1 MDALILAAGRGKRM
15 RSLTDYSPKCL
26 LKAGGRSLV
35 EYLLEGLARAG
46 ITRIVINHAH
56 LGDQIVAQLGNGRRY
71 GVHIGYSNESSGVL
85 DTGGG
90 IFKALDL
97 LRSDPFA
104 VINGDIWTDYPFGRL
119 PRTLSGLAH
128 LVLVDNPIQHPQG
141 DFVLQDTRVVAPE
154 PDERR
159 PTLTYSGVGVYA
171 RALFKGCPSTAFP
184 LAPLLYRAATE
195 GKVTGEYYAG
205 RWEDVGTPER
215 LARLDQELTNFSG

>member
-15 RSLTDYSPKCL
+15 QSLTDHTPKCL
-26 LKAGGRSLV
+26 LKAGGRSLI
-35 EYLLEGLARAG
+35 EYLLEGLARSG

-56 LGDQIVAQLGNGRRY
+56 LGDQIIAQLDNGRRY
-71 GVHIGYSNESSGVL
+71 GVHISYSNETSGVL

-97 LRSDPFA
+97 LHSDPFA
-104 VINGDIWTDYPFGRL
+104 VINSDIWTDYPFGRL

-128 LVLVDNPIQHPQG
+128 LLLVDNPIQHPQG
-141 DFVLQDTRVVAPE
+141 DFLLQDTRVVAPE

-171 RALFKGCPSTAFP
+171 RALFEGCPSAAFP
-184 LAPLLYRAATE
+184 LAPLLYRTATQ
-195 GKVTGEYYAG
+195 GKVTGEYYGG

-215 LARLDQELTNFSG
+215 LAQLDQELTNFSG